1 MIEDREIACPDHGF
15 GIRCM
20 DCMTDREFDSLPET
34 TISILAEKINW
45 APSESLIIDLTL
57 GVLL

>member
-1 MIEDREIACPDHGF
+1 MKREISCPDHGL
-15 GIRCM
+15 GVRCM
-20 DCMTDREFDSLPET
+20 NCVSDEEFEGLPES

-45 APSESLIIDLTL
+45 CPPDSLLIDLTL